1 MASIQEY
8 VTVKIREDGSR
19 QVARNIRDVGN
30 AGEEAANDLSGFS
43 KVLGGIAF
51 GATLLSLA
59 RVADQFTN
67 LQNRLRLV
75 TTGSANLA
83 RVTKELGIIANST
96 RSDFSATADMY
107 ARMAN
112 ASKELGLSQQDT
124 LDFTKSLNQAV
135 ILSGASAEEAAGGLR
150 QLSQGLSKGV
160 LNGDELTGVLEGL
173 PAVADVIAKG
183 FGVTRGQLKQM
194 GEDGKLSATGI
205 IDAFKKA
212 KVELETNFGTTV
224 PTIAQSFTVMK
235 NNFTL
240 FIGELDKSLGITASF
255 AKFILMIAD
264 NLNILIPILAGVGVT
279 MATAFSASLLV
290 SFGAQLKILWA
301 LILANPFVALA
312 AAVAGVVTSIYL
324 LRDQIKLGV
333 DDTTTLG
340 DLMRAAWETI
350 GPMITEV
357 GRIAKDVF
365 GFITEELGK
374 SVTLW
379 TGITFKGTSDQED
392 SWFGLLRSVVRTFDA
407 IGATVRGVMVA
418 IGRTIEFVVTEGIN
432 RFKQLGDV
440 AYKAMTGD
448 FAGAIES
455 ATKAGT
461 DSAGA
466 FGKIGDIWA
475 DAINGSFGEQ
485 MKSGL
490 EAGLDGWV
498 KRAKEIGAERLKGMK
513 EGELGGG
520 GPPVKPPVEADK
532 DAAKKAAKELERLK
546 DAYRGILDTADPV
559 GAATRRLAED
569 EAILAKAVKLGW
581 MEQSKM
587 DEVMKQ
593 LAFQMRGQLDPLKA
607 LNDEIDKNIELMGMS
622 AQQRAV
628 ESQLYQQTNALR
640 EQGKTLTIEET
651 AALRAKLTV
660 EQELAKISAMR
671 DGMEEGTFAAMG
683 RDITAMVTA
692 MGQINNLTGG
702 DKFNILNQILGG
714 SLEETQAAFDARKE
728 QFALYYAAIEQ
739 FRKQDVD
746 NETLASEA
754 KKALKQQEMDLYIQR
769 TAEGLGTVAQLMGSH
784 NKTAFKIG
792 QAAAIAQVAITTPSA
807 AMKAYDSLSGIPY
820 IGPVLGAAAAAA
832 TVAMGLMQISKIRS
846 QQPPAYRTGG
856 SYTVGGSGGT
866 DSQMVA
872 FRATPGEKV
881 NINTP
886 SQAAAMERMARQMES
901 GRGGG
906 DIHLGG
912 INIYK
917 NGRDTNFTP
926 EQEAREM
933 RKQASNLLEEV

>member
-1 MASIQEY
+1 MASIQEN
-8 VTVKIREDGSR
+8 VTVNIREDGSR

-83 RVTKELGIIANST
+83 RVTKELGVIANST

-224 PTIAQSFTVMK
+224 PTVAQSFTVMK

-255 AKFILMIAD
+255 SKIILAVAN
-264 NLNILIPILAGVGVT
+264 NLDTLLPILAGVGVA
-279 MATAFSASLLV
+279 MGVAFSASLLA
-290 SFGAQLKILWA
+290 SFAAQLRVLWA

-312 AAVAGVVTSIYL
+312 AAVAGVVTSLYL

-340 DLMRAAWETI
+340 DLMRAVWESV
-350 GPMITEV
+350 GPMIQEV

-379 TGITFKGTSDQED
+379 TGITFKGTSDQEN

-448 FAGAIES
+448 FEGAIKSATQAGA
-455 ATKAGT
+455 

-475 DAINGSFGEQ
+475 DAINGSFGDQ

-490 EAGLDGWV
+490 EAKLDDWV
-498 KRAKEIGAERLKGMK
+498 KRAKEIGAERLKEVKDGQL
-513 EGELGGG
+513 GGGG

-532 DAAKKAAKELERLK
+532 DAAKKAAKELERLR

-581 MEQSKM
+581 IEK
-587 DEVMKQ
+587 DKAREVGEQ
-593 LAFQMRGQLDPLKA
+593 LAFQMRAQLDPLKS
-607 LNDEIDKNIELMGMS
+607 LNDEINKNIELMGMS
-622 AQQRAV
+622 AQQRAI

-660 EQELAKISAMR
+660 EQQLAKISAMR

-683 RDITAMVTA
+683 RDMTAMVTA

-714 SLEETQAAFDARKE
+714 SLDETQAAMDARKE

-739 FRKQDVD
+739 FRQQDVA
-746 NETLASEA
+746 NEKLASQA
-754 KKALKQQEMDLYIQR
+754 KKALKEQEMDLYVQR
-769 TAEGLGTVAQLMGSH
+769 TSEGLGMVAQLMGSH

-792 QAAAIAQVAITTPSA
+792 QAAAIAQVAISTPQA
-807 AMKAYDSLSGIPY
+807 AMDAYKSMAGIPY

-832 TVAMGLMQISKIRS
+832 TVAMGLMNISKIRS

-881 NINTP
+881 SINTP
-886 SQAAAMERMARQMES
+886 SQAAAMERMARQMEQ
-901 GRGGG
+901 GQGGG
-906 DIHLGG
+906 DIYLGG
-912 INIYK
+912 IVINK

-933 RKQASNLLEEV
+933 RKQAEKLME